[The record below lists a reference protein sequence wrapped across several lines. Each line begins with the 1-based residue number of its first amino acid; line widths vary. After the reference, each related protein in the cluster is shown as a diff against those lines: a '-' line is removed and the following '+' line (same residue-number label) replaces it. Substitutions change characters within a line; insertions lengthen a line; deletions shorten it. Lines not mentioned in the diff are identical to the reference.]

1 MSEDQRR
8 LAANL
13 FNRTWELLRQEERTP
28 EEDDRLA
35 HIAHA
40 SRFHWGEAGTAAN
53 LARGEWMCSRVYAE
67 LGRVEPA
74 LHHAQ
79 RCLAYV
85 EAYLSEMEDWDLPYA
100 HEALARAH
108 LVAGDEAAA
117 RRHAEEA
124 RRLGG
129 AIAEDED
136 RELLLGDLET
146 LPFG

>member
-1 MSEDQRR
+1 MIDEQRR
-8 LAANL
+8 LASNL

-28 EEDDRLA
+28 EEEDRLI

-53 LARGEWMCSRVYAE
+53 LARGEWMCSRVYTD
-67 LGRVEPA
+67 LGRAEPA
-74 LHHAQ
+74 LHHAE

-85 EAYLSEMEDWDLPYA
+85 EAHPSEMEDWDLPYA

-117 RRHAEEA
+117 RRHAQEA
-124 RRLGG
+124 GRLGE

-136 RELLLGDLET
+136 RELLLRDLET
-146 LPFG
+146 LPFA